1 MLLPAYLPWLHTW
14 KYYFEKS
21 RKPRFKSDII
31 RHLKSKDHCLPSSCL
46 FLHYQQCEY
55 RPNRPAKRNN
65 PLSHRN
71 FHRELCVNEYRIAHL
86 QSPSQGQHLFF
97 SQTIFP
103 AIPALFPVPIHRP
116 APCLPLQSFHHKS
129 SRRKAIISPSDLS
142 HHRTYRS
149 VYGGSI
155 NLTCNSLF
163 GVVVFHGYKTK
174 LS

>member
-1 MLLPAYLPWLHTW
+1 MKTSIVKVQLSLLLPAYLPWLHTW

-55 RPNRPAKRNN
+55 GPNRPAKRNN

-97 SQTIFP
+97 SKTIFP
-103 AIPALFPVPIHRP
+103 AIPALFPVPIYRP
-116 APCLPLQSFHHKS
+116 TPMPPTTIFPPQKTGTQMPAQHPDTGLK
-129 SRRKAIISPSDLS
+129 PSIL
-142 HHRTYRS
+142 
-149 VYGGSI
+149 
-155 NLTCNSLF
+155 
-163 GVVVFHGYKTK
+163 
-174 LS
+174 

>member
-55 RPNRPAKRNN
+55 GPNRPAKRNN

-97 SQTIFP
+97 SKTIFP
-103 AIPALFPVPIHRP
+103 AIPALFSVPISIHASHCNLSTTKNRYP
-116 APCLPLQSFHHKS
+116 DACTAPGYRFKTFYP
-129 SRRKAIISPSDLS
+129 IIM
-142 HHRTYRS
+142 RS
-149 VYGGSI
+149 IY
-155 NLTCNSLF
+155 F
-163 GVVVFHGYKTK
+163 P
-174 LS
+174 